1 MMLILCWE
9 VSPRL
14 VLKMVLAN
22 PNDFIEIKF
31 VIDTVDNLLGL
42 HSYMNTMLNTN
53 EDVIRYQL
61 RKISYYWGYRQGN
74 FVYYMLAP
82 PWIKVYI
89 VSFHFT
95 SLIQK

>member
-1 MMLILCWE
+1 MKDIVDCVKKLLLSDWND
-9 VSPRL
+9 VNF
-14 VLKMVLAN
+14 VLGTN

-31 VIDTVDNLLGL
+31 DVDTVDNLMGL

-53 EDVIRYQL
+53 DDVIRYQL

-82 PWIKVYI
+82 PWLKVYI
-89 VSFHFT
+89 NDT
-95 SLIQK
+95 IN